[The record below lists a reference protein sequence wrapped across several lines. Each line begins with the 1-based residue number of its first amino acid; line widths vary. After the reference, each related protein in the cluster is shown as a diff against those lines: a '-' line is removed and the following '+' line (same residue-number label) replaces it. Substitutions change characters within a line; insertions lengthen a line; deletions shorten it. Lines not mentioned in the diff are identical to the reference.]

1 LIVQFSTPAKA
12 QESVYIPHYWEPA
25 LKLDKP
31 DLSGLRIIR
40 FLTDDDFP
48 PMQYQTDDGRL
59 AGFNVDL
66 ARAICEILNVSC
78 TVQARRWDTLLDSLR
93 EGRGDALIASIRAT
107 PQLRTTF
114 AFSSIYLRTPAR
126 FVARGAGSQP
136 PSPESL
142 AGRSI
147 AVVSGS
153 AHEAYL
159 RMFFPKSIARGYDD
173 LGRAREALSRGDVDL
188 LFGDGLSLAI
198 WLNSADAAGCC
209 LFVGGPYTESRYFGE
224 GIAIAMRK
232 NEPVLKRAVD
242 YALQRLS
249 EKGTYAELYLRYFP
263 VGFY

>member
-1 LIVQFSTPAKA
+1 
-12 QESVYIPHYWEPA
+12 
-25 LKLDKP
+25 
-31 DLSGLRIIR
+31 
-40 FLTDDDFP
+40 
-48 PMQYQTDDGRL
+48 
-59 AGFNVDL
+59 
-66 ARAICEILNVSC
+66 
-78 TVQARRWDTLLDSLR
+78 
-93 EGRGDALIASIRAT
+93 
-107 PQLRTTF
+107 
-114 AFSSIYLRTPAR
+114 
-126 FVARGAGSQP
+126 
-136 PSPESL
+136 
-142 AGRSI
+142 
-147 AVVSGS
+147 
-153 AHEAYL
+153 
-159 RMFFPKSIARGYDD
+159 MFFPKSIARGYDD